1 MLIRTTV
8 EGALQ
13 CSVILARNCRGSRT
27 PFSWRFDRP
36 LFDVTARASVAERA
50 RTGAE
55 ARYASGYFSYDSRI
69 EIHKCHYADGGTEC
83 ARAWRLSTESMSSRM
98 AELIYHHREL
108 LCRKTQMCRSSI
120 WAGQRL
126 QETSRPQGQRSWM
139 PVWKRVDRDRKE
151 QKTVLA
157 VVKLSSEPG
166 IDLLDRPMPGL
177 AEEGQVQIEVAACG
191 L

>member
-1 MLIRTTV
+1 
-8 EGALQ
+8 
-13 CSVILARNCRGSRT
+13 
-27 PFSWRFDRP
+27 
-36 LFDVTARASVAERA
+36 
-50 RTGAE
+50 
-55 ARYASGYFSYDSRI
+55 
-69 EIHKCHYADGGTEC
+69 
-83 ARAWRLSTESMSSRM
+83 
-98 AELIYHHREL
+98 
-108 LCRKTQMCRSSI
+108 
-120 WAGQRL
+120 
-126 QETSRPQGQRSWM
+126 M